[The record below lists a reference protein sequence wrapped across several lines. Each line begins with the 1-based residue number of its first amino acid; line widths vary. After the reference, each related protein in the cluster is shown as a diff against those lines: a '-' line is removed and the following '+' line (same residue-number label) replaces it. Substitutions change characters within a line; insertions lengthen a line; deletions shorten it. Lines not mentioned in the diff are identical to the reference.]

1 MTLQQC
7 IEQLATAFVES
18 IFKVLMSA
26 HPEDFRSP
34 VVQPKAA
41 KKKSRKK
48 VSKKETL
55 IIVDVSRPAKKARIA
70 KPKVLYL
77 NGESDGRFSLT
88 VNGRT
93 WTTWRRR
100 DLVRRARKMGFT
112 VK

>member
-7 IEQLATAFVES
+7 IEQLATAFVQS
-18 IFKVLMSA
+18 LFKVLMAA
-26 HPEDFRSP
+26 HPEDFRSL
-34 VVQPKAA
+34 VVQPKKAA
-41 KKKSRKK
+41 KRKAP
-48 VSKKETL
+48 KETL
-55 IIVDVSRPAKKARIA
+55 IVVDVSKPPAKKARIA

-93 WTTWRRR
+93 WKSTRRR

-112 VK
+112 VR

>member
-7 IEQLATAFVES
+7 IEHLATAFVES
-18 IFKVLMSA
+18 LFKVLMAA

-34 VVQPKAA
+34 VVQPKKAA
-41 KKKSRKK
+41 KR
-48 VSKKETL
+48 
-55 IIVDVSRPAKKARIA
+55 KAR
-70 KPKVLYL
+70 KPRVVLGKDTFGNPKQEKKRKVIYL

-93 WTTWRRR
+93 WTTKRRR